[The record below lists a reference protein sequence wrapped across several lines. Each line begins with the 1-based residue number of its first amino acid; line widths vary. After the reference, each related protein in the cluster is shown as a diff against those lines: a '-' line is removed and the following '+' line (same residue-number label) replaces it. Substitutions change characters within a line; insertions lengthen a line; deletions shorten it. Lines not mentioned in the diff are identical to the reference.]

1 MKTCKICK
9 GIRFRKVI
17 RKNRL
22 SGKPYETSRCVDC
35 QYKYTN
41 KKKFWYKW
49 YLKNTDKWNAY
60 LREYYGKENR
70 YRVKNS
76 LNAKRI
82 KQRTFGDKKAITEFY
97 RNTPEGYEV
106 DHIVPL
112 NGKNISGLH
121 TRSNLQY
128 LTIHDN
134 RVKSNK
140 V

>member
-1 MKTCKICK
+1 MKTCKKCK
-9 GIRFRKVI
+9 GTRFRKVKRI
-17 RKNRL
+17 NAKGE
-22 SGKPYETSRCVDC
+22 SYITSRCADC
-35 QYKYTN
+35 QNKYTN

-49 YLKNTDKWNAY
+49 YLKNTDKWNTY

-82 KQRTFGDKKAITEFY
+82 RERTFGDKKAITEFY